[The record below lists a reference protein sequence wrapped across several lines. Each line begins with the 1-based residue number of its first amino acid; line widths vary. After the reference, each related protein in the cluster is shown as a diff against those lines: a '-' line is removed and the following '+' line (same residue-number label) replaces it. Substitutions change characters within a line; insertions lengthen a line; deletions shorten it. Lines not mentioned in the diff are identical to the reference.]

1 MFVIAALV
9 LIVEFVIERVERRL
23 MAWRPKTQSE
33 TVLV

>member
-23 MAWRPKTQSE
+23 LAWRPKAQSE
-33 TVLV
+33 AVMV